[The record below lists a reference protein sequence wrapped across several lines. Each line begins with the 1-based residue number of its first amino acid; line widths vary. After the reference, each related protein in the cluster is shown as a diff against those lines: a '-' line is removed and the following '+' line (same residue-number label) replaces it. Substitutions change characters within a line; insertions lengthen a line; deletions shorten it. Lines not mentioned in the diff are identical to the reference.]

1 MIDNALQIIQ
11 PHLQNLHAP
20 TLWFADENAQ
30 PLLELINSDEHL
42 TIVTN
47 RFDIYQQASTKN
59 IQVVFSDFNIDDY
72 PKIQFQKIVYR
83 ISKEKPVVHTIVN
96 QAANL
101 LIDNLSADG
110 LLTNRPS
117 LFISGYKQEGIKSY
131 ADKLK
136 KTLTAQG
143 TLKKQG
149 SCYSGEFTQF
159 TKNTLLDDKSYSNL
173 QKITIDNNKN
183 TRNTRNTNS
192 SIANFYSKPGVFGW
206 NKIDQGT
213 ELLLQAL
220 KTLLADNEIK
230 PNKILDLGCGYGW
243 IFLNIDTFNFEKITA
258 TDNNA
263 AAIIAAK
270 KNSLTMKTPTHVVV
284 SDCGNTI
291 NDAFDLVLSNPPF
304 HQGFQHVQTLTEK
317 FIKSCH
323 QRVNKGGHVLLV
335 TNEFVAFDKLVKR
348 LFTHKKTLLKE
359 QGFKVILLTK

>member
-1 MIDNALQIIQ
+1 MIDNALQIIL
-11 PHLQNLHAP
+11 PRLQNLQAP

-30 PLLELINSDEHL
+30 PLLELINMDENL

-47 RFDIYQQASTKN
+47 RYDIYQQALTKN
-59 IQVVFSDFNIDDY
+59 IQVIFSDFNQEDY
-72 PKIQFQKIVYR
+72 PKTKFQNIVYR

-101 LIDNLSADG
+101 LIDNLSADF
-110 LLTNRPS
+110 LLTEKPR

-149 SCYSGEFTQF
+149 SCYSGEFTQLS
-159 TKNTLLDDKSYSNL
+159 KNTLLDDKSYSNL
-173 QKITIDNNKN
+173 QKITIDNHKK
-183 TRNTRNTNS
+183 TTDTNS
-192 SIANFYSKPGVFGW
+192 SIDNFYSKPGVFGW
-206 NKIDQGT
+206 NKIDRGT

-220 KTLLADNEIK
+220 KALIADNEIK

-243 IFLNIDTFNFEKITA
+243 IFLNIDEYDFETITA

-263 AAIIAAK
+263 AAIIAAN
-270 KNSLTMKTPTHVVV
+270 KNSLSMKTPTHVVV

-304 HQGFQHVQTLTEK
+304 HQGFQHAQTLTEK
-317 FIKSCH
+317 FIKTCH
-323 QRVNKGGHVLLV
+323 QKIKKGGHVLLV
-335 TNEFVAFDKLVKR
+335 TNEFVAFDKLAQR

-359 QGFKVILLTK
+359 QGFKVIQLTK